1 MSVYAGIDSV
11 SGRRHYLRETI
22 KAGPDAAAKAEAA
35 RLRMLGEVA
44 ERRNPRTSSTID
56 QLLTKY
62 LDQFDGAPNTLDLY
76 RGYVRNHISPKL
88 GRLKVGAL
96 DADTL
101 DSFYADLRRCRKHC
115 DGRPLIDH
123 RVDRDHECDD
133 RCRPH
138 TCSPLEASTVRHMHF
153 ILSGAYRKAVR
164 WRWVGASPVGQGEPP
179 AAPAGKPRPPSPA
192 QAARI
197 LNEAW
202 RDADWGA
209 TLWVAMT
216 TGARRGEI
224 CAVRWSSVDLE
235 PGRETLW
242 LEHAIRKEH
251 GRLVEAE
258 LKNHQQR
265 RMALDKETVAVLQE
279 HYQRRV
285 DRAASLGL
293 ILDPDSFVFSGA
305 PDGSTFLIPDSY
317 GQRYDRLVSRL
328 GIDTN
333 LHKLRH
339 YTATELIAAG
349 VDIRTVAG
357 RLGHS
362 GGGITTLRTYAAWVS
377 EADQRAAVSL
387 TARMPQRPTAAD
399 TAAWAR
405 ANPTHPYEIVTAALA
420 KQVQDGELAV
430 GAVAPTAQEIADA
443 HDVSLSTAR
452 RAVALAK
459 SWGLLV
465 NDGQRRL
472 RVRALAALAEPAAPI
487 APAPRSDVGGS
498 YWSVT
503 LVSDEGVR
511 SRPRTVRASIE
522 DPDSFESHAASIA
535 AIDFGGGTTDG
546 SGGYELEVCRPGSSD
561 VLAILRWG

>member
-1 MSVYAGIDSV
+1 
-11 SGRRHYLRETI
+11 
-22 KAGPDAAAKAEAA
+22 K
-35 RLRMLGEVA
+35 
-44 ERRNPRTSSTID
+44 
-56 QLLTKY
+56 KY
-62 LDQFDGAPNTLDLY
+62 LDQFDGAPNTLELY

-115 DGRPLIDH
+115 DGRPMIDH
-123 RVDRDHECDD
+123 RVGRDHECDD

-138 TCSPLEASTVRHMHF
+138 KCKPLEASTVRHMHF

-285 DRAASLGL
+285 DRVASLGL
-293 ILDPDSFVFSGA
+293 SLDPDSFVFSGA
-305 PDGSTFLIPDSY
+305 PDGSTLMLPGTY

-405 ANPTHPYEIVTAALA
+405 ANPTHPYEFVAAALA

-472 RVRALAALAEPAAPI
+472 RVRALAVPAEPEASI
-487 APAPRSDVGGS
+487 APAPTPDVAGS

-511 SRPRTVRASIE
+511 CRPRMVRASIE
-522 DPDSFESHAASIA
+522 EPDSFESHAASIA
-535 AIDFGGGTTDG
+535 AIDFDGGATDG
-546 SGGYELEVCRPGSSD
+546 RGGYELEVCRPGSSE